1 MSLSHETYTSIGKKM
16 RISRILKNGRSV
28 IFAMDHGMEHG
39 PDEFPKEHLN
49 PKIILKKVIEG
60 GADAIMVNIGIAA
73 LTWDVWANN
82 VALIVKVTG
91 KTSIRPKDE
100 TLLQSPTGIVEDAV
114 KIGADGIAAT
124 VYWGSQYEHIMM
136 EQFVEIAAI
145 CEEYGMP
152 VLQLAYPRGPEI
164 QNRYDPR
171 IVRYGARAAAEIGAD
186 IIKTYWTGSKESFAS
201 VVEAASGVPV
211 LMSGGPKTD
220 TPLEFLKVARDV
232 IEAGGAGVVVGRN
245 VFQRSDPVTMMRAIV
260 RVVHKDEDPEEVA
273 REEGL
278 V

>member
-1 MSLSHETYTSIGKKM
+1 MSFETYNSIGKKV

-39 PDEFPKEHLN
+39 PDEFPKEHLD
-49 PKIILKKVIEG
+49 PRVILRKVIEG
-60 GADAIMVNIGIAA
+60 GADAIMVNIGMAA
-73 LTWDVWANN
+73 LSWDVWAKK

-100 TLLQSPTGIVEDAV
+100 TLLQSPTGLVEDAI

-124 VYWGSQYEHIMM
+124 VYWGSQYEHAMM
-136 EQFVEIAAI
+136 EQFVGIASV
-145 CEEYGMP
+145 CDEYGIP

-164 QNRYDPR
+164 QNRYDPK

-186 IIKTYWTGSKESFAS
+186 IIKTYWTGSKESFAT

-232 IEAGGAGVVVGRN
+232 IDAGGAGVVVGRN
-245 VFQRSDPVTMMRAIV
+245 VFQRSDPAKMMHAIV

-273 REEGL
+273 KDEGL

>member
-1 MSLSHETYTSIGKKM
+1 MPLETTNSIGKKI
-16 RISRILKNGRSV
+16 RLSRILRNGRSV

-39 PDEFPKEHLN
+39 PDEFPREHVN
-49 PKIILKKVIEG
+49 PKIILEKVVNAG
-60 GADAIMVNIGIAA
+60 VDAIMVNIGIAM
-73 LTWDVWANN
+73 LTWGVWKNRT
-82 VALIVKVTG
+82 ALIVKVTG
-91 KTSIRPKDE
+91 KTSLRPKNE
-100 TLLQSPTGIVEDAV
+100 TLLQSPTGVVEDAI
-114 KIGADGIAAT
+114 KIGADGVAAT

-136 EQFVEIAAI
+136 DNFVSIASF
-145 CEEYGMP
+145 CDDYGIP

-164 QNRYDPR
+164 KNRYDPE

-186 IIKTYWTGSKESFAS
+186 IIKTYWTGSQETFAT

-211 LMSGGPKTD
+211 LMSGGAKTES
-220 TPLEFLKVARDV
+220 PVEFLKIARDV

-245 VFQRSDPVTMMRAIV
+245 IFQRTDVEAMTRAIL

-273 REEGL
+273 KDEGL